1 MIKFNTKKLISF
13 SNVTKQASAL
23 KSNNKTIVFTN
34 GCFDILHAGHVHYL
48 AEAKKL
54 GHYLWIGL
62 NSDKS
67 VSSLKGPTRPVNPQ
81 LARAFVLAGL
91 AAVDFITIFPES
103 TPIQLIK
110 SIEPNVHVKGGDY
123 KKESLI
129 EYPIIK
135 AYGGTVVIQP
145 FVDGF
150 STTGLL
156 DKLQSS

>member
-1 MIKFNTKKLISF
+1 MNNFNSPKLIPF
-13 SNVTKQASAL
+13 SNATTQASKL
-23 KSNNKTIVFTN
+23 KSAHNSIVFTN

-48 AEAKKL
+48 EEAKKL
-54 GHYLWIGL
+54 GDYLWVGL
-62 NSDKS
+62 NSDTS

-81 LARAFVLAGL
+81 QARAFVLAGL

-103 TPIQLIK
+103 TPIHLIK
-110 SIEPNVHVKGGDY
+110 SIKPNVHVKGGDY

-150 STTGLL
+150 STTRLL